1 MMSSECALVIGLD
14 EILEAK
20 KGLDWVNWPLE
31 NQYKTITFLVLLL
44 KQWKRTKS
52 MYIPNIRRLENE
64 FSTHS
69 LIDFW

>member
-52 MYIPNIRRLENE
+52 MYIPNIRRLEHE

-69 LIDFW
+69 LIAFW